1 MTEIS
6 KAKAL
11 KKGTEREHASAWGPS
26 PPVPGR
32 NSFSA
37 SFSQMMVFSFE
48 LLSALLGGGMF
59 HSFLV
64 AYYYHAGRENMYL
77 YCTPHM
83 LRQSHLSRA
92 IAQARLCLR
101 PFIFLSTIVP
111 CPLNLMVLHFVLSLI
126 HP

>member
-32 NSFSA
+32 NT
-37 SFSQMMVFSFE
+37 SFSQTMVFSFE
-48 LLSALLGGGMF
+48 LLSALLGGGTF

-64 AYYYHAGRENMYL
+64 AYYYHAAVNGTRKREEYISTDVLVL
-77 YCTPHM
+77 YSTYVE
-83 LRQSHLSRA
+83 A
-92 IAQARLCLR
+92 IA
-101 PFIFLSTIVP
+101 PV
-111 CPLNLMVLHFVLSLI
+111 
-126 HP
+126 

>member
-6 KAKAL
+6 KAKAF

-32 NSFSA
+32 NSFST

-48 LLSALLGGGMF
+48 LLSALLGGGTF

-64 AYYYHAGRENMYL
+64 AYYYHAPVNGTRKREEYV
-77 YCTPHM
+77 CT
-83 LRQSHLSRA
+83 
-92 IAQARLCLR
+92 C
-101 PFIFLSTIVP
+101 T
-111 CPLNLMVLHFVLSLI
+111 VLHI
-126 HP
+126 C